1 MLPGGNRQ
9 QEPVSRG
16 APATAPPAL
25 HSDILKQDVFHDA
38 YTMRPEQ
45 FKNVTNGVDHR
56 RWLSQINP
64 KLDALVRECTGG
76 DDYLLHPEAI
86 RGLEKYQND
95 SSVLN
100 RLEAI
105 KQENKRRFAAYVAR
119 ETGVTLNTDAVF
131 DVQVKRLHEYKRQL
145 LNVLHIIHLYD
156 QLRDN
161 PNMDFTPQTFL
172 FGAKA
177 APGYHVAKKIIQ
189 LINSLA
195 AQIAADPIC
204 KDKLQVV
211 FLENYR
217 VSLAEKLIPASEI
230 SEQISTAG
238 KEASGTGNM
247 KLMMNGAVTIGTL
260 DGANVEMFEQL
271 GADNMFLFG
280 LHADEAQALRAAG
293 YDPQTYVRRSPWL
306 GRVLERMSRGY
317 ADGESY
323 ADLVGSLLYGGDPY
337 LLLADFDDYAATH
350 ERLYAAIADPAARAR
365 LSLVNIARSGIFAA
379 DRAVREYAERIWEV
393 QV

>member
-1 MLPGGNRQ
+1 MFRTDGFSLN
-9 QEPVSRG
+9 
-16 APATAPPAL
+16 
-25 HSDILKQDVFHDA
+25 SDAIL
-38 YTMRPEQ
+38 
-45 FKNVTNGVDHR
+45 
-56 RWLSQINP
+56 
-64 KLDALVRECTGG
+64 
-76 DDYLLHPEAI
+76 
-86 RGLEKYQND
+86 
-95 SSVLN
+95 
-100 RLEAI
+100 
-105 KQENKRRFAAYVAR
+105 
-119 ETGVTLNTDAVF
+119 

-145 LNVLHIIHLYD
+145 LCAMHITQLQLMLHD
-156 QLRDN
+156 DPDRPFQPR
-161 PNMDFTPQTFL
+161 TFL
-172 FGAKA
+172 FAAKA
-177 APGYHVAKKIIQ
+177 APGYATAKRIIQ
-189 LINSLA
+189 LLCSLA
-195 AQIAADPIC
+195 ADVNSDPVC
-204 KDKLQVV
+204 RGKLQVY
-211 FLENYR
+211 FLPNYR
-217 VSLAEKLIPASEI
+217 VSAAEMLMPAAQV

-280 LHADEAQALRAAG
+280 LRADEAEALRAAG

-323 ADLVGSLLYGGDPY
+323 ADLVGGLLYGGDPY

-350 ERLYAAIADPAARAR
+350 ERLYAAIADPAERAR